1 MDAGRPASY
10 LTLADGTE
18 VWSSDDRKVGTV
30 AHVLADEEKDI
41 FEGLVL
47 DTGDGHRFVEAE
59 QVGEMTE
66 GRVLRTIPAMRAAG
80 LPEPSANP
88 AALDPGGGGL
98 ESELHGRLRRAWDLI
113 SGNY

>member
-10 LTLADGTE
+10 LTLEDGTG
-18 VWSSDDRKVGTV
+18 VWSSDDREVGTV

-59 QVGEMTE
+59 QVDELRE
-66 GRVLRTIPAMRAAG
+66 GRVVLRIPAMRVAG

-88 AALDPGGGGL
+88 AALDAYGGDLDSGL
-98 ESELHGRLRRAWDLI
+98 HSRLRRAWDLI

>member
-10 LTLADGTE
+10 LTLGEGTE
-18 VWSSDDRKVGTV
+18 VRSSDDRRVGTV

-47 DTGDGHRFVEAE
+47 DTGDGHRFVDADQVAE
-59 QVGEMTE
+59 LSE
-66 GRVLRTIPAMRAAG
+66 GRVVLRIEAARVAG
-80 LPEPSANP
+80 LPEPSPNP
-88 AALDPGGGGL
+88 PALDPGGDL
-98 ESELHGRLRRAWDLI
+98 ESPLHARLRRAWDLI